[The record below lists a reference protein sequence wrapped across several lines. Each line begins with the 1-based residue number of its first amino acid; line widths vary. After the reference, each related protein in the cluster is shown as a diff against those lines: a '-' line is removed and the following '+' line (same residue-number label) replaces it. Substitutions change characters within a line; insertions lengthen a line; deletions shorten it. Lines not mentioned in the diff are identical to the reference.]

1 MTHRTLDIAVIGAGP
16 TGLTAALLLARD
28 GHRVVVCEPDP
39 LPRTADP
46 RPGERP
52 GVSQFRLPHVVMPR
66 WLQDLGRALPDV
78 SDALIDAGAE
88 PFNLLHQ
95 PDDRITGGTQHG
107 DDAFATL
114 ALSRALLEQVLS
126 GLAAR
131 EPNLDLR
138 RETRAVG
145 LLPGTHGRLAVGGLR
160 TEQGALPAH
169 LVVDAAGRQS
179 PVPGWLTPEQGTVTE
194 QRSGQR
200 LTFYCRHF
208 ESPDGRLPRLG
219 PILTHHPS
227 WSLLTLPAER
237 HHYALVLAVDAGDR
251 RLLPLR
257 QPEVWDRAVRCSP
270 IGAAWRDHGR
280 PVSDVLV
287 HAGTDLLRDTEPGP
301 IDGLVTLGDARAV
314 TNPLLG
320 RGLTIGALSA
330 LALRDVLREPW
341 ARAAARY
348 ADRYAERVG
357 GWVDATMWLARHRA
371 GELLAECRG
380 VDYRSDEPG
389 WAMTVALRTGAL
401 HDPPAGSRLEPDRR
415 HDRHPRRAVR
425 RRRGARTDRPLP
437 GRTGAPRRRPEPG
450 RAAGGHRRHPPDFPD
465 RGGTNHHP
473 RSPPCPP
480 QCLSGRPSQRP
491 PTRSHCPT
499 GRSSWPTCPN

>member
-1 MTHRTLDIAVIGAGP
+1 MIGAGP

-194 QRSGQR
+194 
-200 LTFYCRHF
+200 
-208 ESPDGRLPRLG
+208 
-219 PILTHHPS
+219 
-227 WSLLTLPAER
+227 
-237 HHYALVLAVDAGDR
+237 
-251 RLLPLR
+251 
-257 QPEVWDRAVRCSP
+257 
-270 IGAAWRDHGR
+270 
-280 PVSDVLV
+280 
-287 HAGTDLLRDTEPGP
+287 
-301 IDGLVTLGDARAV
+301 
-314 TNPLLG
+314 
-320 RGLTIGALSA
+320 
-330 LALRDVLREPW
+330 
-341 ARAAARY
+341 
-348 ADRYAERVG
+348 
-357 GWVDATMWLARHRA
+357 
-371 GELLAECRG
+371 
-380 VDYRSDEPG
+380 
-389 WAMTVALRTGAL
+389 
-401 HDPPAGSRLEPDRR
+401 
-415 HDRHPRRAVR
+415 
-425 RRRGARTDRPLP
+425 
-437 GRTGAPRRRPEPG
+437 
-450 RAAGGHRRHPPDFPD
+450 
-465 RGGTNHHP
+465 
-473 RSPPCPP
+473 
-480 QCLSGRPSQRP
+480 
-491 PTRSHCPT
+491 
-499 GRSSWPTCPN
+499 

>member
-39 LPRTADP
+39 RPRTADP

-401 HDPPAGSRLEPDRR
+401 HDPLLARASSRIGGMIATPAELFADAE
-415 HDRHPRRAVR
+415 VR
-425 RRRGARTDRPLP
+425 ARTVRYL
-437 GRTGAPRRRPEPG
+437 GEPAHPVAG
-450 RAAGGHRRHPPDFPD
+450 PNRAALLAAIA
-465 RGGTNHHP
+465 GT
-473 RSPPCPP
+473 P
-480 QCLSGRPSQRP
+480 QTS
-491 PTRSHCPT
+491 PT
-499 GRSSWPTCPN
+499 GEEPTTTQGVHHVHLSV